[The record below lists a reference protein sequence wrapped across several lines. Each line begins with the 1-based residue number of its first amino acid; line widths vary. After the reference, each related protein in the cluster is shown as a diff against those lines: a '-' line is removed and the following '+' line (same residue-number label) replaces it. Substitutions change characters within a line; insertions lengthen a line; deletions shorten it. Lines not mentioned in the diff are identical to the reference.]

1 MTNKYL
7 KILALSI
14 SAILLYSCSS
24 DKDSKADNL
33 KIYKGLYVFGPEL
46 KTLTDCRDGIEYWV
60 TDSSSTLELSYS
72 ELNFEKPYEPV
83 YVEVEG
89 NMIETN
95 ALESQDF
102 DSTIIVRKVL
112 TISKEVPA
120 GQCID

>member
-1 MTNKYL
+1 MIKNYPR
-7 KILALSI
+7 ILMLSI
-14 SAILLYSCSS
+14 AALLLYSCSS
-24 DKDSKADNL
+24 DKSSKADNL
-33 KIYKGLYVFGPEL
+33 KIYKGIYVFGPEL

-72 ELNFEKPYEPV
+72 EFNFEKPYEPV
-83 YVEVEG
+83 YVELEG

-112 TISKEVPA
+112 TISKEVPV